1 MRAPRRRSHRRGGGG
16 LARALLFGLGLAV
29 LVGLAGWGVVALV
42 QKSARFRTAATAALP
57 AQPVRPPAP
66 RPGTPAPP
74 APAALQKALDDIAA
88 QYGEKT
94 GIAVED
100 VTIGW
105 IASVGGQ
112 DWFPQ
117 QSVSKAWI
125 AVGVMDAIDHGRL
138 SLDTPVLMQKS
149 DRSVFNQPLG
159 HVVPDE
165 GLPTTVERLLRFAL
179 IESDNSANDTLVR
192 LAGLPVI
199 TQTLAA
205 KGITGIRLG
214 SDERNLQASIAG
226 LTWDPSFS
234 DGGNFEAARGR
245 VPMPARQQAL
255 DRYLTNPSDGATPVG
270 TVTALARLQR
280 GELLSPASTAYL
292 LSVLKAVRTGPN
304 RLKGGLSDGWS
315 AAHKT
320 GTGPDLQGAA
330 VGINDVGLLTAPD
343 GHTYAVAVFIPR
355 TRKPVRERLAM
366 IQAVS
371 AATVAIWEGKTPDPA
386 GAAAQPAGKPVPVV
400 AHKGRHAAAHGRRGK

>member
-1 MRAPRRRSHRRGGGG
+1 MRAPRRRPRRRGRG
-16 LARALLFGLGLAV
+16 LASRAGLIGLALAV
-29 LVGLAGWGVVALV
+29 LIGLIAWTVVAFV
-42 QKSARFRTAATAALP
+42 QKPARFHAVATAPLP
-57 AQPVRPPAP
+57 AQPVRPPTPLPA
-66 RPGTPAPP
+66 TPAPP
-74 APAALQKALDDIAA
+74 APAALQKALGDIAA
-88 QYGEKT
+88 RYGEKT

-100 VTIGW
+100 VTTGW

-125 AVGVMDAIDHGRL
+125 AVAVMDAIDRGQLR
-138 SLDTPVLMQKS
+138 LDTPVLMLKS

-159 HVVPDE
+159 HVVPDA

-192 LAGLPVI
+192 LVGLPVI
-199 TQTLAA
+199 TRTLAA

-214 SDERNLQASIAG
+214 SDERNLQAAIAG
-226 LTWDPSFS
+226 LTWEPAYSE
-234 DGGNFEAARGR
+234 GGNFEAARGR
-245 VPMPARQQAL
+245 VPMPARLQAQE
-255 DRYLTNPSDGATPVG
+255 RYLTDPSDGATPVG
-270 TVTALARLQR
+270 TVNALARLQR
-280 GELLSPASTAYL
+280 GELLSPTSTAFL
-292 LSVLKAVRTGPN
+292 LSVLTAVRTGPN
-304 RLKGGLSDGWS
+304 RLKGGLTDGWI

-320 GTGPDLQGAA
+320 GTGPDLQGAS

-343 GHTYAVAVFIPR
+343 GHTYAVAVFIAR
-355 TRKPVRERLAM
+355 TRKPNRERLAM

-386 GAAAQPAGKPVPVV
+386 GARAQPFGKP
-400 AHKGRHAAAHGRRGK
+400 ALAKARKGRRTPPGARHAK